1 MEPEILQYSA
11 TGPYPE
17 LEYATPF
24 LTILSP

>member
-17 LEYATPF
+17 PECTTQFP
-24 LTILSP
+24 TTLSP